1 VIKLPKLR
9 CLECSSW
16 DIFLSGLFIEII
28 RMGIHI
34 YQTHT
39 RLNLLEDKALDF
51 VQSEEDS

>member
-1 VIKLPKLR
+1 MIKLPKLR